1 MKWIASLTN
10 TQLITIILFSRRDKL
25 LSYFQKLKDKLEEA
39 MKELKKFNVIE
50 LSGPGF
56 IT

>member
-1 MKWIASLTN
+1 M
-10 TQLITIILFSRRDKL
+10 
-25 LSYFQKLKDKLEEA
+25 KDKLEEA